1 MASEGE
7 DDKRG
12 SLDNL
17 LSPRQIECLRLAA
30 AGKTSIEIGII
41 LGISHRTVDAYFE
54 DCFRR
59 LGVRGRTQAV
69 ARAKEL
75 GLI

>member
-1 MASEGE
+1 MGNEREGE
-7 DDKRG
+7 KGALPDV
-12 SLDNL
+12 S
-17 LSPRQIECLRLAA
+17 LSPRQLECLRLAA
-30 AGKTSIEIGII
+30 AGKTSVEIGII
-41 LGISHRTVDAYFE
+41 LGISHRTVESYFE
-54 DCFRR
+54 DCYRR